1 MIMQHARAARAVAIA
16 AHGMTVR
23 LLGINFVAA
32 ALALIVQR
40 MVAV

>member
-16 AHGMTVR
+16 AHEVR
-23 LLGINFVAA
+23 LLGINFVAT